1 LTHAFVFR
9 GLFLQ
14 EIGSH
19 RLASRLI
26 SEYFPLTSTQLAD
39 YNDVQPSLVKMLEE
53 AQLLSDE
60 LFHLQEV
67 RLMNRHHPAPPL
79 STVIH
84 FSQALLSTNEAIAPP
99 PRKRH
104 KTGDVRSV
112 KDFTSEFREAT
123 QAAASVEHMYFRLFY
138 RSLYSG

>member
-1 LTHAFVFR
+1 
-9 GLFLQ
+9 
-14 EIGSH
+14 
-19 RLASRLI
+19 
-26 SEYFPLTSTQLAD
+26 
-39 YNDVQPSLVKMLEE
+39 MLEE

-84 FSQALLSTNEAIAPP
+84 FSQALLSANEAIAPP
-99 PRKRH
+99 PRKRR

-123 QAAASVEHMYFRLFY
+123 QAAASVEHMYFRLFC

>member
-1 LTHAFVFR
+1 LTHASVFR

-26 SEYFPLTSTQLAD
+26 SQYSLLTSTQLAD

-99 PRKRH
+99 RKRR

-123 QAAASVEHMYFRLFY
+123 QAAASMEHTYFRLFY
-138 RSLYSG
+138 RSLYSC